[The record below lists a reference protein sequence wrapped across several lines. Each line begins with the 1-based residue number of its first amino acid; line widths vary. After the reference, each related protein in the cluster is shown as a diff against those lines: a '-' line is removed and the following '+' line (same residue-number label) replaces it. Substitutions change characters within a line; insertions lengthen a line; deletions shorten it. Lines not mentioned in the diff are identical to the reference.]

1 MSERSDRSIP
11 DRGPLVITLMAIV
24 LIAAG
29 GGGYLWFRLAE
40 APQAASTMQQE
51 GQTTAPAARPDEPFM
66 ATLFFPGD
74 GALGPVVVAVRRH
87 PEARLPAR
95 EAVAALLAADQG
107 RRSSVL
113 KEVRLRALYLDAT
126 GTATVDLS
134 AASPNQKEIRASV
147 EDEFLA
153 IYALVNT
160 LTLNVPEVRQVR
172 FLMDGRE
179 AQTLAGHIDLS
190 RAYVK
195 RTDMVKT
202 SN

>member
-11 DRGPLVITLMAIV
+11 GRGPLVITIMAIA
-24 LIAAG
+24 LIVAG
-29 GGGYLWFRLAE
+29 GGGYLWFRMAG
-40 APQAASTMQQE
+40 APQAEPTGQQE
-51 GQTTAPAARPDEPFM
+51 EQTSAPATRPDDPFL
-66 ATLFFPGD
+66 ATLFVPGD
-74 GALGPVVVAVRRH
+74 GDLGTVVVPVRRR
-87 PEARLPAR
+87 PDVQLQAR
-95 EAVAALLAADQG
+95 EAVAALLADDQG
-107 RRSSVL
+107 RQSSVL
-113 KEVRLRALYLDAT
+113 KELRLRAFYLDAT

-134 AASPNQKEIRASV
+134 AASPNQKEIRASA
-147 EDEFLA
+147 EDELLA
-153 IYALVNT
+153 VYAMVNT
-160 LTLNVPEVRQVR
+160 LTQNFPEVRQVR